1 MPMLNGNADSMKTTT
16 VFLREFILKES
27 SIYEYSGE
35 YIHEAI
41 ECLNNLP
48 HKIMDYQKLNE
59 IAL

>member
-1 MPMLNGNADSMKTTT
+1 MKTTT